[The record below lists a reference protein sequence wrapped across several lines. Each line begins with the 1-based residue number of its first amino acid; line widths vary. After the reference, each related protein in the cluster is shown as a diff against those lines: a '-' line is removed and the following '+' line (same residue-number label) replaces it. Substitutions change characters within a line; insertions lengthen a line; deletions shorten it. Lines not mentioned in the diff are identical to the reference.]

1 MDMRVGIT
9 VESRVAGT
17 GVHELWRR
25 LATEPALRGRVRADT
40 SLVLPPGS
48 AEARP
53 QVLLAVLEPGA
64 VTEAFAG
71 SLVAWLA
78 ARRDCAVSLTR
89 ADGTRIV
96 LTSAIV
102 RRFTF
107 LERAAFVRDLG
118 TVLDAAAARESQES
132 DGGDRVR

>member
-1 MDMRVGIT
+1 MRVGIT
-9 VESRVAGT
+9 VESRTNGT

-25 LATEPALRGRVRADT
+25 LATEPALRGRVRVDS
-40 SLVLPPGS
+40 SLVLPPG
-48 AEARP
+48 AAQERP
-53 QVLLAVLEPGA
+53 LVLLVVLEPGA

-78 ARRDCAVSLTR
+78 ARRECTVNLTR
-89 ADGTRIV
+89 TDGTRIV
-96 LTSAIV
+96 LTSSIV

-118 TVLDAAAARESQES
+118 TVLDAAARGSET

>member
-9 VESRVAGT
+9 VESRAAGT
-17 GVHELWRR
+17 GVQELWRR

-40 SLVLPPGS
+40 SLVLPPGP

-53 QVLLAVLEPGA
+53 QALLAVLEPGA

-71 SLVAWLA
+71 SLVTWLA
-78 ARRDCAVSLTR
+78 ARRDCTVSLTR

-118 TVLDAAAARESQES
+118 TVLDAAAARDSQES
-132 DGGDRVR
+132 GGGDRVR

>member
-1 MDMRVGIT
+1 MIMRVGIT
-9 VESRVAGT
+9 VESRTMGT

-40 SLVLPPGS
+40 SLVLPPGP
-48 AEARP
+48 AGPRP
-53 QVLLAVLEPGA
+53 QVLLALLEPGA

-78 ARRDCAVSLTR
+78 ARRDCSVSLTR

-96 LTSAIV
+96 LTSALV

-118 TVLDAAAARESQES
+118 TVLDAAAAREAET

>member
-1 MDMRVGIT
+1 MRVGIT
-9 VESRVAGT
+9 VESRTMSV

-25 LATEPALRGRVRADT
+25 LATEPALRGRIRADT
-40 SLVLPPGS
+40 
-48 AEARP
+48 RP
-53 QVLLAVLEPGA
+53 QVLLAVLEPGE

-78 ARRDCAVSLTR
+78 ARRECSVSLTR

-118 TVLDAAAARESQES
+118 TVLDAAAAREAEAAAREAGAGAGAEA

>member
-1 MDMRVGIT
+1 MIMRVGIT
-9 VESRVAGT
+9 VESRTLGT

-40 SLVLPPGS
+40 SPGPTDS
-48 AEARP
+48 RP
-53 QVLLAVLEPGA
+53 QVLLALLEPGA
-64 VTEAFAG
+64 VAEAFAG

-78 ARRDCAVSLTR
+78 ARRDCTVSLTR

-118 TVLDAAAARESQES
+118 TVLDAAARAAEA

>member
-1 MDMRVGIT
+1 MRVGIT
-9 VESRVAGT
+9 VESRTTGT

-25 LATEPALRGRVRADT
+25 LATEPALRGRVRVDS
-40 SLVLPPGS
+40 SLVLPPS
-48 AEARP
+48 AAEARP
-53 QVLLAVLEPGA
+53 LVLLVVLEPGA

-71 SLVAWLA
+71 GLVAWLA
-78 ARRDCAVSLTR
+78 ARRECTVNLTR
-89 ADGTRIV
+89 TDGTRIV
-96 LTSAIV
+96 LTSSIV

-118 TVLDAAAARESQES
+118 TVLDAAARGSET

>member
-1 MDMRVGIT
+1 MSMRVGIT
-9 VESRVAGT
+9 VESRASGT

-25 LATEPALRGRVRADT
+25 LATEPALRGRVRADS
-40 SLVLPPGS
+40 SLVLPPG
-48 AEARP
+48 AGETRP

-78 ARRDCAVSLTR
+78 ARRECTVSLTR

-118 TVLDAAAARESQES
+118 TVLDAAARGSSET